1 MSKTTKRRGVKPQS
15 IEGTQAHEDWL
26 HEQSMQVEAA
36 QEAAADKLTEEAVR
50 NLLKPY
56 EPPAKV
62 RGKNARPGMVGDAA
76 PSEIYGMGAAMGLA
90 ASNPTLAQMAHEGIG
105 FPGYPYLSALA
116 LRGEYQNIVGIRER
130 EFFRKWGH
138 FQSRSGNSDK
148 IKAKVE
154 EIEKE
159 MERLEVRQN
168 LRQSFKNDENFGN
181 GFMTV
186 LWDGDAENEEELE
199 SVLPSGPE
207 LKGKLIERL
216 QVVEPVWITP
226 DTYEA
231 WNPLRKDFYIPQ
243 HWWVMGKRVHISRIT
258 QIIQRPMHDLFKQA
272 FNFGGLP
279 ITLMAKPYVDNW
291 LRNRQ
296 NVPDII
302 NTLRVFV
309 VKEDLTLN
317 ASGLKTAG
325 APNGRGKTLNQALRS
340 WQRTMDNFG
349 ILALSK
355 DGGLDVKTTP
365 LSDLHDLLG
374 QSLEQICCITN
385 IPVIKFTTNQPA
397 GLNATS
403 DGTIRTFYD
412 TGRAIRENDIQPSL
426 MRIVDLIQL
435 TLWGEIDEDIEW
447 IWDDLYEETP
457 ADKLDMESKKADIRA
472 SDCQNGFITADEGR
486 EQLRGDPDSIYA
498 AANVELTG
506 SAVDMTDYPGDGDGP
521 PANVKQAL
529 STKAEQQ
536 QDGSREATVGD
547 SFQESQHPRDE
558 DGKFSGSGSLTS
570 GKKFTPT
577 QRQYL
582 EWYSEQGFSEINS
595 SLRNGTAS
603 KGMIDSI
610 SGAMDRS
617 KLDTD
622 ATLYR
627 VIEADHLKEM
637 LGKDI
642 ASRGDVFSDKAIAS
656 TTTKVIP
663 GIGSG
668 SVLLKINAK
677 KGQKAIDMK
686 GISSNQQEN
695 EVLLPPGQKMK
706 IVRISAPSSETG
718 NKVVMHIDLEE

>member
-1 MSKTTKRRGVKPQS
+1 MSKTIKRRGVKPQS
-15 IEGTQAHEDWL
+15 VEGTQAHEDWL
-26 HEQSMQVEAA
+26 HEQSMQVESA

-105 FPGYPYLSALA
+105 FPGYPYLSALS

-181 GFMTV
+181 GFMSI
-186 LWDGDAENEEELE
+186 LWKGDEDNEEELE

-207 LKGKLIERL
+207 LKGKPIERL

-403 DGTIRTFYD
+403 DGAIRTFYD

-447 IWDDLYEETP
+447 VWDDLYEETP
-457 ADKLDMESKKADIRA
+457 ADKLDMEGKKAEIRA
-472 SDCQNGFITADEGR
+472 SDRQNGFITGDEGR

-506 SAVDMTDYPGDGDGP
+506 SAIDGVDYPGGDGP
-521 PANVKQAL
+521 PSDVAGAL
-529 STKAEQQ
+529 SSGMEGEE
-536 QDGSREATVGD
+536 DGQKPRAVQGGKLQSSIAPKVGASHEAT
-547 SFQESQHPRDE
+547 
-558 DGKFSGSGSLTS
+558 T
-570 GKKFTPT
+570 
-577 QRQYL
+577 
-582 EWYSEQGFSEINS
+582 
-595 SLRNGTAS
+595 
-603 KGMIDSI
+603 
-610 SGAMDRS
+610 
-617 KLDTD
+617 
-622 ATLYR
+622 
-627 VIEADHLKEM
+627 
-637 LGKDI
+637 
-642 ASRGDVFSDKAIAS
+642 
-656 TTTKVIP
+656 
-663 GIGSG
+663 
-668 SVLLKINAK
+668 
-677 KGQKAIDMK
+677 
-686 GISSNQQEN
+686 
-695 EVLLPPGQKMK
+695 
-706 IVRISAPSSETG
+706 
-718 NKVVMHIDLEE
+718 